1 MHEYVSM
8 HVFIL
13 QKYDENCLASNY
25 YYGLYRESGVR
36 VAPRSLGV
44 RRRRFETVLGQSTES
59 DDHPNNNFKFH
70 CDQLCI

>member
-25 YYGLYRESGVR
+25 YYGLYRRGTCGTTQPGCTT
-36 VAPRSLGV
+36 A
-44 RRRRFETVLGQSTES
+44 
-59 DDHPNNNFKFH
+59 K
-70 CDQLCI
+70 I